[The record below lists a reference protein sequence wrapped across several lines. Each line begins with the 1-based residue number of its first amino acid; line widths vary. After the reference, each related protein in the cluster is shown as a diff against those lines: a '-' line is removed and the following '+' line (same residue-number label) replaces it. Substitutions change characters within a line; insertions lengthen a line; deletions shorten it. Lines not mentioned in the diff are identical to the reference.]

1 MAYFNAIHFFYPG
14 LNAAATNFLYSWKPY
29 EMDIDYKILD
39 KIREYYSE
47 ELSQTGAAEVERLIR
62 SDEQYALHNKLFR
75 AAGKGIKEAVD
86 GPKKARMRELD
97 QASPGDEEK
106 TVLKRL
112 KKNDRAGALI
122 RRLGFVALLLALVAL
137 LGYAGW
143 RSWGTGTATE
153 QPPVNPKTPIAEE
166 ATPEEKELVG
176 STGAT
181 IPREAEVLVFSP
193 DASTFEPTGEKR
205 AVLMRQ
211 WPEPGLSYVFT
222 GDTLIVFSEN
232 PETYR
237 DTPLRWLEKDNAVF
251 LGLDGK
257 VYELEK
263 GAFRRQ
269 SLKEATGWEE

>member
-1 MAYFNAIHFFYPG
+1 MN
-14 LNAAATNFLYSWKPY
+14 
-29 EMDIDYKILD
+29 IDNKILD

-47 ELSQTGAAEVERLIR
+47 ELSEAEAEEVERLIQ
-62 SDEQYALHNKLFR
+62 SDEQYALQNKLFR
-75 AAGKGIKEAVD
+75 AAGRGIKQAID
-86 GPKKARMRELD
+86 GPKKNWMQELD
-97 QASPGDEEK
+97 QAGLSDEEK
-106 TVLKRL
+106 TALERL
-112 KKNDRAGALI
+112 KKNDRSGTSLRRTAFAVIILIFIAFAG
-122 RRLGFVALLLALVAL
+122 
-137 LGYAGW
+137 YKGW
-143 RSWGTGTATE
+143 QKWGGEDATLPE
-153 QPPVNPKTPIAEE
+153 QTSHPKIPIAQESTS
-166 ATPEEKELVG
+166 TPEEEELVG